1 MTSFI
6 CDTSEHEEAQKLLP
20 LVHDHRQGS
29 EVQLVQEEL
38 LSLVDDL
45 LMLLTLHELLHKG
58 LREGDLPGSVTSEV
72 LPLSQPENSEKPTH
86 SKGSF
91 APEDESIFLKEG
103 SL

>member
-6 CDTSEHEEAQKLLP
+6 CETQEHEAVQKLP

-29 EVQLVQEEL
+29 EARLVQEEL
-38 LSLVDDL
+38 LTLVDDL
-45 LMLLTLHELLHKG
+45 LMLLTLHELLY
-58 LREGDLPGSVTSEV
+58 EGSRGGALPDSVPSEV
-72 LPLSQPENSEKPTH
+72 LPPSQQENSEKPTH

-91 APEDESIFLKEG
+91 ASEDESIFLKEG

>member
-6 CDTSEHEEAQKLLP
+6 CDTSEHEEGQKLP
-20 LVHDHRQGS
+20 LVHDQRQGS
-29 EVQLVQEEL
+29 EVRLVQEEL
-38 LSLVDDL
+38 LTLVDDL
-45 LMLLTLHELLHKG
+45 LMLLTLHELLHEG
-58 LREGDLPGSVTSEV
+58 LREGDLPGSVVSEV

-103 SL
+103 AL

>member
-45 LMLLTLHELLHKG
+45 LMLLTLHELLHEG

-72 LPLSQPENSEKPTH
+72 LPLSQPENSEKPTY

-91 APEDESIFLKEG
+91 APEDESIFLKKG

>member
-6 CDTSEHEEAQKLLP
+6 CDTSEHEEAQKLP

-45 LMLLTLHELLHKG
+45 LMLLTLHELLHEG

-91 APEDESIFLKEG
+91 APEDESIFLKEE